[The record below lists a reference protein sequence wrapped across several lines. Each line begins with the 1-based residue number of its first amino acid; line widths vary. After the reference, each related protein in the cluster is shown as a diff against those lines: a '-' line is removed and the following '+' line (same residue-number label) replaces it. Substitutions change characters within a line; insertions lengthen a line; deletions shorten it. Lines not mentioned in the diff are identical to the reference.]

1 MAGRTKQAS
10 ETAAN
15 LEAIMRTVLGI
26 YQAIDPDHPLRAA
39 VLTEAIAFHD
49 DETIMGY
56 QIQRTTNMRST
67 GTTSYGMAMNAQH
80 MRIKASDLISGY
92 YTTAI
97 EPYDDSQWSL
107 HVYERNSIEVMCSS
121 IHANV
126 NDAMLA
132 GRKILQKLARR
143 TNLRQLIVGQWFAFK
158 IDHNDWSE
166 CYQYNGNGWYGRVY
180 SGGPWHKADETLV
193 FVLSDEETALCEK
206 QKQALID
213 EYNKTPLS
221 DYEEGWGDATLDAS
235 SWTKEQAIAY
245 LDSVAELDDDYDR
258 GHRAAIKHLHGLQET
273 HS

>member
-1 MAGRTKQAS
+1 
-10 ETAAN
+10 
-15 LEAIMRTVLGI
+15 MRTVLGI

-39 VLTEAIAFHD
+39 VLTEAFALYED
-49 DETIMGY
+49 DKITKHS
-56 QIQRTTNMRST
+56 IQRATNYKTTGIST
-67 GTTSYGMAMNAQH
+67 FSPTMNVASLLLKAEEAVSGHFTS
-80 MRIKASDLISGY
+80 
-92 YTTAI
+92 AI
-97 EPYDDSQWSL
+97 EPYDSERWTIT
-107 HVYERNSIEVMCSS
+107 VYERGKLEP
-121 IHANV
+121 IHVAFHPSF
-126 NDAMLA
+126 NDAVLA
-132 GRKILQKLARR
+132 GRKMLNKLARR